1 MAFTKGK
8 CTWKFYIQVGFLK
21 RSSIL
26 PKKRWRG
33 TRWLAGCAP
42 EVIVGPLVHL
52 QLSGFTSNPAKKVAR
67 PSNYFCFSFSQFG
80 NLPYLLPYLTL
91 ELSQFFAKVCQLG
104 QIYNGGI
111 DFPRDLLLE
120 PTQLTLFIAEK
131 HMFLQHLALLA
142 ISHSFVKETERWEIL
157 GHFEI
162 HPHFFAPHPP
172 MSIHRSKANSTY
184 MLLLTVDVKFRQ
196 LLSRFKRR
204 ASIYMNI
211 HGWDQDMVK
220 MENVHRF

>member
-1 MAFTKGK
+1 MEGNKVVGRMRPRSNCGATGPPPIIR
-8 CTWKFYIQVGFLK
+8 FYFQPSKKSCQAIKLLLLFFLSVWQLALPLALPDFRAVTIFCESVPVGTDLQ
-21 RSSIL
+21 
-26 PKKRWRG
+26 RWDRFSARLTIG
-33 TRWLAGCAP
+33 TNPAY
-42 EVIVGPLVHL
+42 LVHCWK
-52 QLSGFTSNPAKKVAR
+52 THV
-67 PSNYFCFSFSQFG
+67 
-80 NLPYLLPYLTL
+80 
-91 ELSQFFAKVCQLG
+91 FA
-104 QIYNGGI
+104 
-111 DFPRDLLLE
+111 
-120 PTQLTLFIAEK
+120 T
-131 HMFLQHLALLA
+131 LALLA

-211 HGWDQDMVK
+211 HGWDQDKVK

>member
-1 MAFTKGK
+1 MEGNKVVGRMRPRSNCGATGPPPIIR
-8 CTWKFYIQVGFLK
+8 FYFQPSKKSCQAIKLLLLFFL
-21 RSSIL
+21 SVWQLAL
-26 PKKRWRG
+26 P
-33 TRWLAGCAP
+33 LALPDFRA
-42 EVIVGPLVHL
+42 VTI
-52 QLSGFTSNPAKKVAR
+52 
-67 PSNYFCFSFSQFG
+67 FCESVPIG
-80 NLPYLLPYLTL
+80 
-91 ELSQFFAKVCQLG
+91 
-104 QIYNGGI
+104 IYNGGI

-211 HGWDQDMVK
+211 HGWDQDKVK

>member
-1 MAFTKGK
+1 MEGNKV
-8 CTWKFYIQVGFLK
+8 VG
-21 RSSIL
+21 RM
-26 PKKRWRG
+26 R
-33 TRWLAGCAP
+33 P

-131 HMFLQHLALLA
+131 HMFLQHWHCWQFHTLL
-142 ISHSFVKETERWEIL
+142 
-157 GHFEI
+157 
-162 HPHFFAPHPP
+162 
-172 MSIHRSKANSTY
+172 
-184 MLLLTVDVKFRQ
+184 
-196 LLSRFKRR
+196 
-204 ASIYMNI
+204 
-211 HGWDQDMVK
+211 
-220 MENVHRF
+220 